1 MKSIIIIT
9 YNSEKY
15 IENCLNSVY
24 KNISDQDEVFV
35 IDNNSQDKSVN
46 IVEYIKNNK
55 KNLYFIKIIIIQAL
69 PELLIRE

>member
-1 MKSIIIIT
+1 MLSIIIIT

-55 KNLYFIKIIIIQAL
+55 KNLYFIKNNNN
-69 PELLIRE
+69 